1 MTRLGFTKQEFVAL
15 MGSHTL
21 GFANSEAT
29 GPLNRWTQNPHVFD
43 NSYFKEVL
51 LGDRSR
57 YLKTRGEILLATDQ
71 DLRAIV
77 EQFAEDELSFFSV
90 YANAHVRMSEM
101 GQEKNLL
108 SEFDDNQQRA
118 QGGYVEPI

>member
-1 MTRLGFTKQEFVAL
+1 M
-15 MGSHTL
+15 
-21 GFANSEAT
+21 
-29 GPLNRWTQNPHVFD
+29 
-43 NSYFKEVL
+43 
-51 LGDRSR
+51 GDRSR